1 MKNGIVGC
9 SVVRQKKKKCLLLK
23 KDKKRGVAWCFTLAF
38 VQHFVL
44 AEEFPHVFVLVVYE
58 RFLRDVLSGK

>member
-1 MKNGIVGC
+1 MKNGLWVFVC
-9 SVVRQKKKKCLLLK
+9 SAKKKNVVAK
-23 KDKKRGVAWCFTLAF
+23 KKEKRGVAWCFTLAF

-58 RFLRDVLSGK
+58 RFLRGVLLGK

>member
-9 SVVRQKKKKCLLLK
+9 SCVRQKKKMLLRK
-23 KDKKRGVAWCFTLAF
+23 KKKKGGVAWCFTLAF

-58 RFLRDVLSGK
+58 RFLRGVLLGK